1 MPFEIDLGNPPGGY
15 ALTSAKDGE
24 YAQVS
29 YRELTSTEDGQY
41 FIRRL
46 EGFPSNI
53 LQQLPSQT
61 QIFPSQVDHML
72 AICRRDGK
80 ADVYVNELDLRLRP
94 RAARPIKGE
103 KVRKDDIADIESF
116 ELGVQIPDDAGF
128 LFVFSVGWRKGLFYD
143 FGPIGGPDP
152 QPRQYHVGS
161 VLGQAYGHVLFQER
175 FSISEA
181 EWKALFC
188 AQWFPFVGLSNEK
201 IDALISHVQSGWD
214 PDENLDDII
223 AETKIRVPQMLESW
237 SKHPSFLP
245 HFDLLKHAVGRFQDD
260 DPVSCTALLFPRIEG
275 ILRTHHSI
283 LDTQLPPK
291 PENLTELAVAAK
303 IENDKCLLLPHRF
316 AAYLRDVYFAN
327 FDPDTENIEVSRH
340 SIAHGVANP
349 SKFDYK
355 SALIGILT
363 AHQLFYFLE
372 RKHNARG
379 ANLEVPDHRE
389 PDRETLH
396 ENC

>member
-15 ALTSAKDGE
+15 ALTSARDGD
-24 YAQVS
+24 YGQVA
-29 YRELTSTEDGQY
+29 YREFTSTEDGQH
-41 FIRRL
+41 FIQRL
-46 EGFPSNI
+46 EGHPNDI
-53 LQQLPSQT
+53 LQRLPSQ
-61 QIFPSQVDHML
+61 ISPSQVDHML

-94 RAARPIKGE
+94 RVSRSIKSGE

-116 ELGVQIPDDAGF
+116 ELGVQIPDDAGV
-128 LFVFSVGWRKGLFYD
+128 LFVFSVGWRKGLFFD
-143 FGPIGGPDP
+143 FGPILPDP
-152 QPRQYHVGS
+152 QPRQYGIAA
-161 VLGQAYGHVLFQER
+161 VLGQMYGQVLFQER
-175 FSISEA
+175 LSISDA
-181 EWKALFC
+181 EWDVLFSTK
-188 AQWFPFVGLSNEK
+188 WFPFVGLSNEK
-201 IDALISHVQSGWD
+201 IDALISHIRSGWD
-214 PDENLDDII
+214 PDENLDDIVS
-223 AETKIRVPQMLESW
+223 ETENRVSQMLESW

-245 HFDLLKHAVGRFQDD
+245 HFGLLERAVERFQND
-260 DPVSCTALLFPRIEG
+260 DPVCCTALLFPRIEG

-283 LDTQLPPK
+283 FDTQQPLR

-303 IENDKCLLLPHRF
+303 IENDKCLLLPRRF

-327 FDPDTENIEVSRH
+327 FDPDAENIEVSRH

-379 ANLEVPDHRE
+379 ANLEVPDRRE
-389 PDRETLH
+389 SDRETLH

>member
-1 MPFEIDLGNPPGGY
+1 MPFEIDLGKPPGGY
-15 ALTSAKDGE
+15 ALTSARDGD
-24 YAQVS
+24 YGQVS
-29 YRELTSTEDGQY
+29 YREFTSTEDGQH
-41 FIRRL
+41 FIQRL
-46 EGFPSNI
+46 EGHPDAI
-53 LQQLPSQT
+53 LQRLPSQIY
-61 QIFPSQVDHML
+61 QSQVDHML

-94 RAARPIKGE
+94 RVARSIKAGE

-143 FGPIGGPDP
+143 FGPIGRPDP
-152 QPRQYHVGS
+152 QPRQYDVGA

-175 FSISEA
+175 FSISDD
-181 EWKALFC
+181 EWNALFS

-201 IDALISHVQSGWD
+201 IDALISHIRSGWD
-214 PDENLDDII
+214 LDENLDDIVS
-223 AETKIRVPQMLESW
+223 ETKSRVPQMLESW
-237 SKHPSFLP
+237 RKHPSFLP
-245 HFDLLKHAVGRFQDD
+245 HFDILKHAIERFQDD

-275 ILRTHHSI
+275 ILRIHHRT
-283 LDTQLPPK
+283 LGTQLPPS
-291 PENLTELAVAAK
+291 PENLTELAVAAR
-303 IENDKCLLLPHRF
+303 IENDKCLLLPRRF
-316 AAYLRDVYFAN
+316 AAYLQDIYFAN
-327 FDPDTENIEVSRH
+327 FDPDAENIEVSRH

-372 RKHNARG
+372 SGQNARK
-379 ANLEVPDHRE
+379 ANLEVPDRRE
-389 PDRETLH
+389 SDCETLH
-396 ENC
+396 EKC